1 MARCVLVWE
10 QQLCSRFLYPNP
22 VVLLSTTD
30 ENAGRDNL
38 MTLTWLTPAN
48 NKGGFLAS
56 IRRSRFSAEMLRA
69 NPMFVLNIPCKSLE
83 AKVFAVGSCSGRD
96 CLDKFQDIGLTRC
109 QPGWDEF
116 TTGESTS
123 SRRNSVAKK
132 RNEILCKSRKLSAVA
147 EAIAHLVCVWH
158 RMDTFDR
165 DDDEHDIVFARI
177 VCAFVRPE
185 HWSGKVLLADHD
197 DPYMTFLGSKQFAYV
212 RNT

>member
-1 MARCVLVWE
+1 M
-10 QQLCSRFLYPNP
+10 
-22 VVLLSTTD
+22 
-30 ENAGRDNL
+30 
-38 MTLTWLTPAN
+38 
-48 NKGGFLAS
+48 
-56 IRRSRFSAEMLRA
+56 
-69 NPMFVLNIPCKSLE
+69 
-83 AKVFAVGSCSGRD
+83 FAVGSCSGRD

-123 SRRNSVAKK
+123 SRRNSGSLALCVLGRGRSNARCPVAKK